1 MIRPGRSLATSRT
14 AARQRVPR
22 RHVPRQHAA
31 RGGLSLLEVII
42 ALAILAG
49 SAAVIAQ
56 MVEMAV
62 RRSTR
67 SEERTEAVTL
77 CHNLMNELVAGVR
90 PWQNMTSP
98 QPIDL
103 FSPWDYQVTVEP
115 LGFADLAALTV
126 IVSRREG
133 ASAGATAGPGASVP
147 TTEAMPSAPSPAASG
162 AEGAE
167 SIASRDRRPTYRWTR
182 WVRATLPTAGRDG
195 RGTPADGS
203 LPVDPAMPSDSAGPR
218 PGGFEDITPLPP
230 E

>member
-1 MIRPGRSLATSRT
+1 MIRPGCSLATPRT
-14 AARQRVPR
+14 TARRRVSRQR
-22 RHVPRQHAA
+22 AA

-42 ALAILAG
+42 ALAVLAG

-90 PWQNMTSP
+90 PWQNMASP
-98 QPIDL
+98 QPVDL

-126 IVSRREG
+126 VVSRREG
-133 ASAGATAGPGASVP
+133 AVAGGAATPGAGAP
-147 TTEAMPSAPSPAASG
+147 TMEAMPSAPSPAASG

-167 SIASRDRRPTYRWTR
+167 SIASRDRRPTYRWSR
-182 WVRATLPTAGRDG
+182 WVRATLPAAGRDA

-203 LPVDPAMPSDSAGPR
+203 LPVEPAMPSDSAGLP
-218 PGGFEDITPLPP
+218 PSGFEEITPLPP